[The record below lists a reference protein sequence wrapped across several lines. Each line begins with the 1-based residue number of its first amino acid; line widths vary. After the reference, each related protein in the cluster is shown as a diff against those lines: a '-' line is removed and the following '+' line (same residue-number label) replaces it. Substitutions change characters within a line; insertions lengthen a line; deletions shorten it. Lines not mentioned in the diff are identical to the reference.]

1 MFFKEF
7 SLSDLDIY
15 LRKLEYWKI
24 LLVIIILAGIYYY
37 GYTRISDI
45 KGQIE
50 YKNTTYLTYKAKAK
64 KKYNLIEKLNRFKSN
79 TIFLM
84 SKLQTLN
91 TIRNI
96 LTKRNFRYVLDIQQQ
111 SMVRSSGMIN
121 IKNLTAN
128 SVKMGIY
135 RYIPIKIMVK
145 NYIDFENL
153 LGTIKLLQQSNFILT
168 GVSSVTSRNVNNI
181 VLIGKLY
188 VK

>member
-7 SLSDLDIY
+7 SISDLDIY
-15 LRKLEYWKI
+15 IRKLEYWKI
-24 LLVIIILAGIYYY
+24 ILIIIILAGIYYY
-37 GYTRISDI
+37 GYTKLSDI
-45 KGQIE
+45 KGQID
-50 YKNTTYLTYKAKAK
+50 YKNATYLTYKTKAK
-64 KKYNLIEKLNRFKSN
+64 KKYKVIEKLSRFKSN

-96 LTKRNFRYVLDIQQQ
+96 LTKRNFKYVLDIQQQ
-111 SMVRSSGMIN
+111 SIIRSSGMIN
-121 IKNLTAN
+121 INNLTAN

-135 RYIPIKIMVK
+135 RYIPIKILVK
-145 NYIDFENL
+145 NYIDFRNL

-168 GVSSVTSRNVNNI
+168 GVSSITSRNVNNI